1 MYTITKHSDELCHY
15 GVLGMRWGVRRYQNY
30 DGTRIGTGGEPVTNQ
45 SKKAGSSVALG
56 QGGKAKGNARL
67 AATAASPATK
77 DKIKNL
83 TEPSVKQGKGKDDIS
98 PAEKIARDTKKGV
111 DASKSIVS
119 VAEKRANK
127 RNKDAASEQQM
138 KKAKN
143 MSDKELRDSINRIKM
158 EREYT
163 SLTTKEV
170 ESGWTKAREVLEV
183 VGDVVEIA
191 GAALGIYLMLK
202 KAGIIHSDITFE
214 EFENT
219 VDDDFIMH
227 FVDMGNEEVEEYLE
241 HHGVLGMKWGVRR
254 YQNYDGTRIG
264 AGSGS
269 GGGGGGSSASK
280 SFRGSVATGQG
291 GKAVGNARFAASA
304 SIRPIPHKNPKNDKE
319 KAENKAYLQ
328 QLSNRLESKK
338 HRKDKTF
345 GKEPEGY
352 SFARQH
358 EEDKLKQAVREA
370 RGLKDKN
377 AAKQAL
383 RDHQA
388 ESRKKADEY
397 IQWEHDVRKYTGNP
411 KDYMPL
417 VEGEKFT
424 KEWINKHSGQII
436 TNDEYWTA
444 GDWDILPPH
453 VKMRRFNAI

>member
-45 SKKAGSSVALG
+45 AKKAGSSVALG

-67 AATAASPATK
+67 ATTAASPATK

-170 ESGWTKAREVLEV
+170 ESGWTKAREVLDV

-269 GGGGGGSSASK
+269 GGGGGGSSTSK

-291 GKAVGNARFAASA
+291 GKAVGNARLAASMNRGTPRAESVKQLAKDVDDANKEWGKSAEDYSDRYTKYTKSFGKYDPKDVDKWVEAKDRA
-304 SIRPIPHKNPKNDKE
+304 SRESQVDE
-319 KAENKAYLQ
+319 KANRAIE
-328 QLSNRLESKK
+328 LSNRLRSEYSKLS
-338 HRKDKTF
+338 
-345 GKEPEGY
+345 Y
-352 SFARQH
+352 
-358 EEDKLKQAVREA
+358 
-370 RGLKDKN
+370 
-377 AAKQAL
+377 
-383 RDHQA
+383 
-388 ESRKKADEY
+388 
-397 IQWEHDVRKYTGNP
+397 
-411 KDYMPL
+411 
-417 VEGEKFT
+417 
-424 KEWINKHSGQII
+424 
-436 TNDEYWTA
+436 NDI
-444 GDWDILPPH
+444 DDDILRIGEEYSNLAFWTQDHSLFTGKKKGDSYLKSVNRHIKVEADPISNKRH
-453 VKMRRFNAI
+453 AYKV